1 MTWVCRFLDSDV
13 ASTSRHAA
21 TAKADQASNGPSHPA
36 NHVCHPS
43 QRPLPCHHHHSNFQ
57 HNHWPYFT
65 IKIDNALLQTRQQC
79 NPSSPPNRQPRKS
92 HCLPWHQCW
101 RCSTWNLFWQPTQP
115 GNVFYTFFLLRWV
128 RRPHRDRAVCQCGSK
143 DCWELPSSLHRS
155 EEGAG
160 PSLQRLC
167 LSQSD
172 QQVGVFSPKVEPDH
186 KSTMDRFMLQ
196 GGDFQNG
203 DGSGGASIYGG
214 KFDDENF
221 LLKHETGGLVS
232 VLSNTLSITL
242 F

>member
-1 MTWVCRFLDSDV
+1 MSPPPAGMQPPPKLTKPAMDLPNPQITYAILPSILFLVIIIILTSTTIIGLISLSKLTMPYFRQDNSATLAAHPTDNQENPIVFLDINVGGAPLGTYSGN
-13 ASTSRHAA
+13 RHKQE
-21 TAKADQASNGPSHPA
+21 T
-36 NHVCHPS
+36 
-43 QRPLPCHHHHSNFQ
+43 F
-57 HNHWPYFT
+57 
-65 IKIDNALLQTRQQC
+65 
-79 NPSSPPNRQPRKS
+79 
-92 HCLPWHQCW
+92 
-101 RCSTWNLFWQPTQP
+101 
-115 GNVFYTFFLLRWV
+115 FYTFFLLRWV
-128 RRPHRDRAVCQCGSK
+128 CRPYRDRAVCQCGSK

-172 QQVGVFSPKVEPDH
+172 QQVGVFSPKVEPNH

>member
-1 MTWVCRFLDSDV
+1 MSPPPAGMQPPPKLTKPAMDLPIPQITYAILPSVLFLV
-13 ASTSRHAA
+13 IIIILTSN
-21 TAKADQASNGPSHPA
+21 TIIGQ
-36 NHVCHPS
+36 
-43 QRPLPCHHHHSNFQ
+43 
-57 HNHWPYFT
+57 YFT
-65 IKIDNALLQTRQQC
+65 VKIDHALLQTRQQC
-79 NPSSPPNRQPRKS
+79 NPCSPPNRQPRKS
-92 HCLPWHQCW
+92 HCLPWHKCW
-101 RCSTWNLFWQPTQP
+101 RCSTWNLFWQPPQP
-115 GNVFYTFFLLRWV
+115 GNVFLYFFLLRWV

-172 QQVGVFSPKVEPDH
+172 QQVGVCSPKVEPDH
-186 KSTMDRFMLQ
+186 KSTSDRFMLQ

-232 VLSNTLSITL
+232 ILSNTLSITL